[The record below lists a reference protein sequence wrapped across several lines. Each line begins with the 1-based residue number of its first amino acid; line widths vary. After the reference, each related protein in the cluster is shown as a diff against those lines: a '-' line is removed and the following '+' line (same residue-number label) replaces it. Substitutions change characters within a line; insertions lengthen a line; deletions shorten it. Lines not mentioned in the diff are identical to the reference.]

1 MTKIE
6 TIIQM
11 NKNILCSSIIGNTIY
26 NGKQIREWCGEK
38 KSKKETS
45 DYKFKIF
52 LSNYLPSIKSFL
64 DGSDY
69 PDNQLLGS
77 GITVISTKKLKYY
90 INNNIP
96 FMLHYHT
103 YGLNGVNGHIV
114 ITYIKNKEIKT
125 EEFTNENIDIAKQ
138 ILSNTSTAINFTY
151 DEFEE
156 SIHL

>member
-38 KSKKETS
+38 KSKKETT
-45 DYKFKIF
+45 DYSFKIF
-52 LSNYLPSIKSFL
+52 LSDYLPSIKSFL
-64 DGSDY
+64 DGVDY
-69 PDNQLLGS
+69 PDNQLLGCGS
-77 GITVISTKKLKYY
+77 TVITTKKLKYY
-90 INNNIP
+90 IYNNIP
-96 FMLHYHT
+96 FMLQYHT

-114 ITYIKNKEIKT
+114 ITYIKNKNIKT
-125 EEFTNENIDIAKQ
+125 EEFTNENIDIAKK
-138 ILSNTSTAINFTY
+138 ILTNTSNATNFTY